1 MNAIEKIIS
10 QMNEAA
16 EQERAALEQEERMKI
31 DQNFEQKRTQIETE
45 HQKQKEKQIELLEK
59 KKYRQLRNRQQV
71 EVRQENLNAK
81 QEFLRR
87 LFADAIAEME
97 NWDESE
103 QIQFIKNSLYSLPLT
118 GKVAFIAGEKSAAYL
133 SQTLLDEW
141 NNELPFTMVLSDE
154 SVAGQAGFL
163 INDQG
168 VQYNFLFSSLV
179 QDIQGTMSF
188 EIANQLFE

>member
-16 EQERAALEQEERMKI
+16 EQERAALEQEERIKI

-59 KKYRQLRNRQQV
+59 KYRQLRNRQQV
-71 EVRQENLNAK
+71 EVQQENLNAK

>member
-31 DQNFEQKRTQIETE
+31 DQNFEQKRTQVETE
-45 HQKQKEKQIELLEK
+45 HQKQKEKQIELLE

-71 EVRQENLNAK
+71 EVRQENLNAE

-87 LFADAIAEME
+87 LFADAVTEME

-103 QIQFIKNSLYSLPLT
+103 QIQFIKNALYSLPLT

-141 NNELPFTMVLSDE
+141 NNELPFMMVLSDE
-154 SVAGQAGFL
+154 TVADQAGFL

>member
-45 HQKQKEKQIELLEK
+45 HQNKKKNKSNYL

-118 GKVAFIAGEKSAAYL
+118 GKVTFIAGEKSAAYL

-141 NNELPFTMVLSDE
+141 NNELPFMMVLSDE
-154 SVAGQAGFL
+154 TVADQAGFL

>member
-31 DQNFEQKRTQIETE
+31 DQNFEQKRTQVETE
-45 HQKQKEKQIELLEK
+45 HQKQKEKQIELLE

-87 LFADAIAEME
+87 LFADAVTEME

-103 QIQFIKNSLYSLPLT
+103 QIQFTKNALYSLPLT

-141 NNELPFTMVLSDE
+141 NNELPFMMVLSDE
-154 SVAGQAGFL
+154 TVADQAGFL

>member
-16 EQERAALEQEERMKI
+16 EQERAAGEQEERMKI

-45 HQKQKEKQIELLEK
+45 HQKQKEKQIELLE

>member
-31 DQNFEQKRTQIETE
+31 DQNFEQKRTQVETE
-45 HQKQKEKQIELLEK
+45 HQKQKEKQIELLE

-87 LFADAIAEME
+87 LFADAVTEME

-103 QIQFIKNSLYSLPLT
+103 QIQFIKNALYSLPLT
-118 GKVAFIAGEKSAAYL
+118 GKVAFIAGEKSEAYL

-141 NNELPFTMVLSDE
+141 NNELPFMMVLSDE
-154 SVAGQAGFL
+154 TVADQAGFL

>member
-59 KKYRQLRNRQQV
+59 KYRQLRNRQQV

-97 NWDESE
+97 NWDEPE
-103 QIQFIKNSLYSLPLT
+103 QIQFIKNALYSLPLT

-141 NNELPFTMVLSDE
+141 NNELPFMMVLSDE
-154 SVAGQAGFL
+154 TVADQAGFL

>member
-45 HQKQKEKQIELLEK
+45 HQKQKEKQIELLE

-141 NNELPFTMVLSDE
+141 NNELPFMMVLSDE

>member
-31 DQNFEQKRTQIETE
+31 DQNFEQKRTQVETE
-45 HQKQKEKQIELLEK
+45 HQKQKEKQIELLE

-87 LFADAIAEME
+87 LFADAVTEIE

-103 QIQFIKNSLYSLPLT
+103 QIQFIKNALYSLPLT

-141 NNELPFTMVLSDE
+141 NNELPFMMVLSDE
-154 SVAGQAGFL
+154 TVADQAGFL

>member
-31 DQNFEQKRTQIETE
+31 DQNFEQKRTQVETE
-45 HQKQKEKQIELLEK
+45 HQKQKEKQIELLE

-87 LFADAIAEME
+87 LFADAVTEME

-103 QIQFIKNSLYSLPLT
+103 QIQFIKNALYSLPLT

-141 NNELPFTMVLSDE
+141 NNELLFMMVLSDE
-154 SVAGQAGFL
+154 TVADQAGFL

>member
-31 DQNFEQKRTQIETE
+31 DQNFEQKRTQVETE
-45 HQKQKEKQIELLEK
+45 HQKQNEKQIELLE

-87 LFADAIAEME
+87 LFADAVTEME

-103 QIQFIKNSLYSLPLT
+103 QIQFIKNALYSLPLT

-141 NNELPFTMVLSDE
+141 NNELPFMMVLSDE
-154 SVAGQAGFL
+154 TVADQAGFL

>member
-31 DQNFEQKRTQIETE
+31 DQNFEQKRTQVETE
-45 HQKQKEKQIELLEK
+45 HQKQKEKQIELLE

-87 LFADAIAEME
+87 LFAGAVTEME

-103 QIQFIKNSLYSLPLT
+103 QIQFIKNALYSLPLT

-141 NNELPFTMVLSDE
+141 NNELPFMMVLSDE
-154 SVAGQAGFL
+154 TVADQAGFL

>member
-31 DQNFEQKRTQIETE
+31 DQNFEQKRTQVETE
-45 HQKQKEKQIELLEK
+45 HQKQKEKQIELLE

-87 LFADAIAEME
+87 LFADAVTEME

-103 QIQFIKNSLYSLPLT
+103 QIQFIKNALYSLPLT

-141 NNELPFTMVLSDE
+141 NNELPFMMVLIDE
-154 SVAGQAGFL
+154 TVADQAGFL

>member
-10 QMNEAA
+10 HMNEAA

-31 DQNFEQKRTQIETE
+31 DQNFEQKRTQVETE
-45 HQKQKEKQIELLEK
+45 HQKQKEKQIELLE

-87 LFADAIAEME
+87 LFADAVTEME

-103 QIQFIKNSLYSLPLT
+103 QIQFIKNALYSLPLT

-141 NNELPFTMVLSDE
+141 NNELPFMMVLSDE
-154 SVAGQAGFL
+154 TVADQAGFL

>member
-59 KKYRQLRNRQQV
+59 KYRQLRNRQQV

-87 LFADAIAEME
+87 LFADAISEME

>member
-45 HQKQKEKQIELLEK
+45 HQKQKEKQIELLE

-163 INDQG
+163 INDKG

>member
-31 DQNFEQKRTQIETE
+31 DQNFEQKRTQVETE
-45 HQKQKEKQIELLEK
+45 HQKQKEKQIELLE

-87 LFADAIAEME
+87 LFADAVTEME

-103 QIQFIKNSLYSLPLT
+103 QIQFIKNALYSLPLT

-141 NNELPFTMVLSDE
+141 NNELPFMMVLSDGT
-154 SVAGQAGFL
+154 VADQAGFL

>member
-31 DQNFEQKRTQIETE
+31 DQNFEQKRTQVETE
-45 HQKQKEKQIELLEK
+45 HQKQKEKQIELLE

-87 LFADAIAEME
+87 LFADVVTEME

-103 QIQFIKNSLYSLPLT
+103 QIQFIKNALYSLPLT

-141 NNELPFTMVLSDE
+141 NNELPFMMVLSDE
-154 SVAGQAGFL
+154 TVADQAGFL

>member
-1 MNAIEKIIS
+1 
-10 QMNEAA
+10 MNEAA

-45 HQKQKEKQIELLEK
+45 HQKQKEKQIELLE

>member
-31 DQNFEQKRTQIETE
+31 DQNFEQKRTQVETE
-45 HQKQKEKQIELLEK
+45 HQKQKEKQIELLE

-71 EVRQENLNAK
+71 EVRQENLNAQ

-87 LFADAIAEME
+87 LFADAVTEME

-103 QIQFIKNSLYSLPLT
+103 QIQFIKNALYSLPLT

-141 NNELPFTMVLSDE
+141 NNELPFMMVLSDE
-154 SVAGQAGFL
+154 TVADQAGFL

>member
-31 DQNFEQKRTQIETE
+31 DQNFEQKRTQVETE
-45 HQKQKEKQIELLEK
+45 HQKQKEKQIELLE

-87 LFADAIAEME
+87 LFADEVTEME

-103 QIQFIKNSLYSLPLT
+103 QIQFIKNALYSLPLT

-141 NNELPFTMVLSDE
+141 NNELPFMMVLSDE
-154 SVAGQAGFL
+154 TIADQAGFL

>member
-31 DQNFEQKRTQIETE
+31 DQNFEQKRTQVETE
-45 HQKQKEKQIELLEK
+45 HQKQKEKQIELLE

-87 LFADAIAEME
+87 LFADAVTEME

-103 QIQFIKNSLYSLPLT
+103 QIQFIKNALYSLPLT

-141 NNELPFTMVLSDE
+141 NNELPFMMILSDE
-154 SVAGQAGFL
+154 TVADQAGFL

>member
-31 DQNFEQKRTQIETE
+31 DQNFKQKRTQVETE
-45 HQKQKEKQIELLEK
+45 HQKQKEKQIELLE

-87 LFADAIAEME
+87 LFADAVTEME

-103 QIQFIKNSLYSLPLT
+103 QIQFIKNALYSLPLT

-141 NNELPFTMVLSDE
+141 NNELPFMMVLSDE
-154 SVAGQAGFL
+154 TVADQAGFL

>member
-31 DQNFEQKRTQIETE
+31 DQNFEQKRTQVETE
-45 HQKQKEKQIELLEK
+45 HQKQKEKQIELLE

-87 LFADAIAEME
+87 LFADAVTEME

-103 QIQFIKNSLYSLPLT
+103 QIQFIKNALYSLPLT
-118 GKVAFIAGEKSAAYL
+118 GKVAFITGEKSAAYL

-141 NNELPFTMVLSDE
+141 NNELPFMMVLSDE
-154 SVAGQAGFL
+154 TVADQAGFL

>member
-10 QMNEAA
+10 QMNESA

-31 DQNFEQKRTQIETE
+31 DQNFEQKRTQVETE
-45 HQKQKEKQIELLEK
+45 HQKQKEKQIELLE

-87 LFADAIAEME
+87 LFADAVTEME

-103 QIQFIKNSLYSLPLT
+103 QIQFIKNALYSLPLT

-141 NNELPFTMVLSDE
+141 NNELPFMMVLSDE
-154 SVAGQAGFL
+154 TVADQAGFL

>member
-31 DQNFEQKRTQIETE
+31 DQNFEQKRTQVETE
-45 HQKQKEKQIELLEK
+45 HQKQKEKQIELLE

-87 LFADAIAEME
+87 LFADAVTEME

-103 QIQFIKNSLYSLPLT
+103 QIQFIKNALYSLPLA

-141 NNELPFTMVLSDE
+141 NNELPFMMVLSDE
-154 SVAGQAGFL
+154 TVADQAGFL

>member
-31 DQNFEQKRTQIETE
+31 DQNFEQKRTQVETE
-45 HQKQKEKQIELLEK
+45 HQKQKEKQIELLE

-87 LFADAIAEME
+87 LFADAVTEME
-97 NWDESE
+97 NWDEFE
-103 QIQFIKNSLYSLPLT
+103 QIQFIKNALYSLPLT

-141 NNELPFTMVLSDE
+141 NNELPFMMVLSDE
-154 SVAGQAGFL
+154 TVADQAGFL

>member
-31 DQNFEQKRTQIETE
+31 DQNFEQKRTQVETE

-59 KKYRQLRNRQQV
+59 KFRQLRNRQQV

-87 LFADAIAEME
+87 LFADAVTEME

-103 QIQFIKNSLYSLPLT
+103 QIQFIKNALYSLPLT

-141 NNELPFTMVLSDE
+141 NNELPFMMVLSDE
-154 SVAGQAGFL
+154 TIADQAGFL

>member
-1 MNAIEKIIS
+1 MNAIGKIIS

-31 DQNFEQKRTQIETE
+31 DQNFEQKRTQVETE
-45 HQKQKEKQIELLEK
+45 HQKQKEKQIELLE

-87 LFADAIAEME
+87 LFADAVTEME

-103 QIQFIKNSLYSLPLT
+103 QIQFIKNALYSLPLT

-141 NNELPFTMVLSDE
+141 NNELPFMMVLSDE
-154 SVAGQAGFL
+154 TVADQAGFL

>member
-31 DQNFEQKRTQIETE
+31 DQNFEQKRTQIET
-45 HQKQKEKQIELLEK
+45 
-59 KKYRQLRNRQQV
+59 
-71 EVRQENLNAK
+71 ENLNAK

>member
-31 DQNFEQKRTQIETE
+31 DQNFEQKRTQVETE
-45 HQKQKEKQIELLEK
+45 HQKQKEKQIELLE

-87 LFADAIAEME
+87 LFADAVTKME

-103 QIQFIKNSLYSLPLT
+103 QIQFIKNALYSLPLT

-141 NNELPFTMVLSDE
+141 NNELPFMMVLSDE
-154 SVAGQAGFL
+154 TVADQAGFL

>member
-59 KKYRQLRNRQQV
+59 KYRQLRNRQQV

-103 QIQFIKNSLYSLPLT
+103 QIQFIKNALYSLPLT

-141 NNELPFTMVLSDE
+141 NNELPFMMVLSDE
-154 SVAGQAGFL
+154 TVADQAGFL

>member
-16 EQERAALEQEERMKI
+16 EKERAALEQEERMKI
-31 DQNFEQKRTQIETE
+31 DQNFEQKRTQVETE
-45 HQKQKEKQIELLEK
+45 HQKQKEKQIELLE

-87 LFADAIAEME
+87 LFADAVTEME

-103 QIQFIKNSLYSLPLT
+103 QIQFIKNALYSLPLT

-141 NNELPFTMVLSDE
+141 NNELPFMMVLSDE
-154 SVAGQAGFL
+154 TVADQAGFL

>member
-59 KKYRQLRNRQQV
+59 KYRQLRNRQQV

-87 LFADAIAEME
+87 LFADAVTEME

-141 NNELPFTMVLSDE
+141 NNELPFMMVLSDE
-154 SVAGQAGFL
+154 TVADQAGFL

>member
-45 HQKQKEKQIELLEK
+45 HQKQKEKQIELLE

-179 QDIQGTMSF
+179 QDIRGTMSF

>member
-59 KKYRQLRNRQQV
+59 KYRQLRNRQQV

-103 QIQFIKNSLYSLPLT
+103 QIQFIKNSLYLLPLT
-118 GKVAFIAGEKSAAYL
+118 GKVTFIAGEKSAAYL

>member
-31 DQNFEQKRTQIETE
+31 DQNFEQKRTQVETE

-59 KKYRQLRNRQQV
+59 KYRQLRNRQHV

-87 LFADAIAEME
+87 LFADAVTEME

-103 QIQFIKNSLYSLPLT
+103 QIQFIKNALYSLPLT

-141 NNELPFTMVLSDE
+141 NNELPFMMVLSDE
-154 SVAGQAGFL
+154 TVADQAGFL

>member
-59 KKYRQLRNRQQV
+59 KYRQLRNRQQV

-103 QIQFIKNSLYSLPLT
+103 QIQFIKNSLDSLPLT
-118 GKVAFIAGEKSAAYL
+118 GKVTFIAGEKSAAYL